1 LNECNDSLRR
11 STLDPVLQA
20 TAISFG
26 FVYIHPLADGNGRLH
41 RCLIHHVLAER
52 QFTPPGMVFPVSSV
66 MQDRIDDYRK
76 TLQSHSSPLMD
87 YIDWRPLPNRNIE
100 VTNDT
105 ADLYRYFDCT
115 HNAVFLYEC
124 VRRTVEKD
132 LPREI
137 EYLKCHDE
145 AMRLISEIIEMPNRL
160 AQDLIMFIRQN
171 GGKLSKR
178 RREKEFEKLT
188 DKEVAKLEE
197 IVRAVFENF
206 ETMNSSV

>member
-1 LNECNDSLRR
+1 
-11 STLDPVLQA
+11 
-20 TAISFG
+20 
-26 FVYIHPLADGNGRLH
+26 
-41 RCLIHHVLAER
+41 
-52 QFTPPGMVFPVSSV
+52 
-66 MQDRIDDYRK
+66 
-76 TLQSHSSPLMD
+76 
-87 YIDWRPLPNRNIE
+87 

-115 HNAVFLYEC
+115 HNAEFLYEC

-145 AMRLISEIIEMPNRL
+145 AMWLISEFIEMPDRL
-160 AQDLIMFIRQN
+160 AQDLVMFIRQN
-171 GGKLSKR
+171 NGKLSKR

-188 DKEVAKLEE
+188 DKEVTRLEE

-206 ETMNSSV
+206 ETVD